1 MQSLFCDL
9 CVDVLCVTFLVLRHV
24 LHGWHIKAAEH
35 PVLLCAFALNEDRLV
50 ACSRV
55 SRQEL

>member
-24 LHGWHIKAAEH
+24 LQGWHIKAAEH
-35 PVLLCAFALNEDRLV
+35 PVTEKNRRYLSE
-50 ACSRV
+50 
-55 SRQEL
+55 